1 MFGFAHAFLGQLLA
15 FAPTFLVLVFRG
27 RFGDLAPG
35 RARHGIPAGGLGER
49 LDLLLLRVEH
59 RPARQL
65 ALGRD
70 EQLAGLPDGHRPTEF
85 VDDGELAACFARADV
100 VVLPYRE
107 IDQSGVLAT
116 ALAFGS
122 PLVLTDVGGFAE
134 VAAVGAARLVAPGDP
149 PALREALTELLGD
162 SQARERLRAGAR
174 ALAGGEWSWQRT
186 AERTKALYSSLLS

>member
-1 MFGFAHAFLGQLLA
+1 
-15 FAPTFLVLVFRG
+15 VRWV
-27 RFGDLAPG
+27 
-35 RARHGIPAGGLGER
+35 
-49 LDLLLLRVEH
+49 
-59 RPARQL
+59 
-65 ALGRD
+65 
-70 EQLAGLPDGHRPTEF
+70 TEF

-174 ALAGGEWSWQRT
+174 AHEGALQLAAQLTCWIS
-186 AERTKALYSSLLS
+186 ASIVA